1 MTARGNPVM
10 LSVLQRRLSF
20 AGPRASPPDE
30 RMLPAMVF
38 DMLSRRGILRRLG
51 SAGAAA
57 VATTIAP
64 SVARAQDATPTV
76 DLEAN
81 KVLARRF
88 HDEIFEQGNL
98 AAADEILTP
107 DFTWR
112 GPPNSADPLI
122 GPEAIKQTAT
132 EVRAYFSNSMLTDDD
147 EIAEGDRV
155 VIRWT
160 LTGAVQTETGSVP
173 VVYTGIDIFRI
184 ADGKLAELWQNT
196 DDLGLE
202 QQLAAASAAA
212 TPTS

>member
-1 MTARGNPVM
+1 V
-10 LSVLQRRLSF
+10 V
-20 AGPRASPPDE
+20 
-30 RMLPAMVF
+30 
-38 DMLSRRGILRRLG
+38 
-51 SAGAAA
+51 
-57 VATTIAP
+57 TTIAP
-64 SVARAQDATPTV
+64 SVARAQDATPSV

-98 AAADEILTP
+98 DAADEILTP
-107 DFTWR
+107 DFAWR
-112 GPPNSADPLI
+112 GPPNTPDPLV
-122 GPEAIKQTAT
+122 GPEAIKQAAT
-132 EVRAYFSNSMLTDDD
+132 EVREYFGDLVLSDDD
-147 EIAEGDRV
+147 EVAEGDRV

-160 LTGAVQTETGSVP
+160 LTGAVQTESGSVP

-202 QQLAAASAAA
+202 QQLAAAGTPAAG